1 MISDFCNLWNDLYTD
16 NEPILNKSEMPLMQ
30 TVYPALSLISPP
42 QYDMLNL
49 EGKDGYYTVNLLSGH
64 QAFVEKDGLNFL
76 FGYEHIRKKTAESR
90 KAGDKLVENGNC
102 ELADGH
108 MYVETYTERDG
119 TIIKR
124 DVTEFQKMKDGSMIY
139 INRAGQLYN
148 SRGDED
154 KQSTLLF
161 IRNGKKQYDLV
172 SCVGSEGV
180 DFDYT
185 LLAEYGDLDM
195 EKALEIFTDL
205 GYTPDYTAS
214 IIDDEFVIT
223 KH

>member
-1 MISDFCNLWNDLYTD
+1 M
-16 NEPILNKSEMPLMQ
+16 
-30 TVYPALSLISPP
+30 
-42 QYDMLNL
+42 
-49 EGKDGYYTVNLLSGH
+49 
-64 QAFVEKDGLNFL
+64 EKDGLNFL
-76 FGYEHIRKKTAESR
+76 FGYEHIREEDGWSQE

-139 INRAGQLYN
+139 INRVGQLYN

-161 IRNGKKQYDLV
+161 IRNGKKQDV
-172 SCVGSEGV
+172 NIDV
-180 DFDYT
+180 D
-185 LLAEYGDLDM
+185 
-195 EKALEIFTDL
+195 ALT
-205 GYTPDYTAS
+205 
-214 IIDDEFVIT
+214 IDDLSSQFSY
-223 KH
+223 K